1 MSWKIIIAA
10 LLLALVVTMAACTQT
25 TATPNTTPPANSSTT
40 NAPPAVQ
47 APPPAVTQ
55 PPKEQAPKLIK
66 VGDLLSNPNA
76 YKGQLVALKG
86 KVVTLCGGN
95 GCWFTLNDGSGTIY
109 VDLAPSNLTLAKQ
122 KLGATITVYGE
133 LTQAKGDTYLIGKK
147 VEF

>member
-1 MSWKIIIAA
+1 
-10 LLLALVVTMAACTQT
+10 VQ
-25 TATPNTTPPANSSTT
+25 PPA
-40 NAPPAVQ
+40 PAVPQ
-47 APPPAVTQ
+47 Q
-55 PPKEQAPKLIK
+55 PKNEGPKLVK
-66 VGDLLSNPNA
+66 VGDLLSNPA
-76 YKGQLVALKG
+76 TYKGQQVALKG
-86 KVVTLCGGN
+86 KVVTLCQGN

>member
-1 MSWKIIIAA
+1 MTWKIIIAA
-10 LLLALVVTMAACTQT
+10 LLLALGVTMAACTQT
-25 TATPNTTPPANSSTT
+25 TATPNTTPSANSSTT

-47 APPPAVTQ
+47 APPPAVAQ
-55 PPKEQAPKLIK
+55 PPKEEGPKLVK
-66 VGDLLSNPNA
+66 VGDLLSNPNG

-133 LTQAKGDTYLIGKK
+133 LT
-147 VEF
+147 